1 MKKIFCTLISIF
13 FFIASCK
20 KEKELKLLQQEQ
32 STVVWQPY
40 DETKDIAAT
49 QQLEQSRM
57 HLKLV
62 NSKVLDKNS
71 IWKVL
76 ELELNLFSEEKY
88 NNLKEF
94 ILEKDIPALQQY
106 IKKGKLTYE
115 ELTLFYIYRIRKY
128 ESDNSVSLNSV
139 ISLNPKVVEQAR
151 ALDKVDKKDID
162 VYSVFGMPI
171 LLKDNIGTEDMVT
184 TAGAVALQD
193 NKTNNAYI
201 TSRLADKNALI
212 LGKANLSEWAYFL
225 CSGCPVGY
233 SAVGGQTLNPYG
245 RLVLETGGSSSG
257 SGVAVAANF
266 CVAAVGTETSG
277 SILSPSSQNS
287 VVGLKP
293 TIGVLSRTG
302 IVPISGT
309 LDTPG
314 PMAKN
319 VIDTAILLNALL
331 GKDIKDNVSV
341 KIDIDFVNEV
351 KQSSLKGKRFGVI
364 KELLEDSL
372 YNNAVKEI
380 KKAGGEITEIEP
392 KEVQLPGFLN
402 ILNIDMKNDLP
413 KYISSESKGGVTVKN
428 IEDLIAFNL
437 TDTTIRIPYGQQLFE
452 GIVSDNTTNQELSEI
467 KENLK
472 TIARNYFDVF
482 IDKYKLDAILS
493 INNYHAGY
501 AAVAKYPALTVPMGY
516 TDRGEPKGLTFIG
529 KPFSEKLL
537 LQLAYG
543 YEQETKERKQP
554 INYSN

>member
-1 MKKIFCTLISIF
+1 MRKVFYLLISIF
-13 FFIASCK
+13 FFIVSCK
-20 KEKELKLLQQEQ
+20 KEKELKSQQQEQ

-40 DETKDIAAT
+40 NETKDIVAT
-49 QQLEQSRM
+49 QQLEQGRM
-57 HLKLV
+57 HLKLI

-71 IWKVL
+71 IWKDL

-151 ALDKVDKKDID
+151 ALDKVDKKNINI
-162 VYSVFGMPI
+162 YSVFGMPI

-201 TSRLADKNALI
+201 TSRLVDKNALI

-233 SAVGGQTLNPYG
+233 SAIGGQTLNPYG
-245 RLVLETGGSSSG
+245 RLVFETGGSSSG

-302 IVPISGT
+302 IVPISST

-314 PMAKN
+314 PMSKN
-319 VIDTAILLNALL
+319 VMDTAILLNALL
-331 GKDIKDNVSV
+331 GKDSKDNASV
-341 KIDIDFVNEV
+341 NIDVDFVNAV
-351 KQSSLKGKRFGVI
+351 KQSSLKGKRFGVM

-372 YNNAVKEI
+372 YSKAVKEI

-392 KEVQLPGFLN
+392 KGVQLPGFLN
-402 ILNIDMKNDLP
+402 ILNVDMKNDLP

-428 IEDLIAFNL
+428 IEDVIVFNL
-437 TDTTIRIPYGQQLFE
+437 VDTLVRIPYGQQLFE
-452 GIVSDNTTNQELSEI
+452 GIVLDTTTNQELNKI

-472 TIARNYFDVF
+472 TIARTYFDVF
-482 IDKYKLDAILS
+482 IDTHELDVILS

-516 TDRGEPKGLTFIG
+516 TNKGEPKGLTFIA

-537 LQLAYG
+537 LQLGYG
-543 YEQETKERKQP
+543 YEQETKERRLP
-554 INYSN
+554 VNYLN

>member
-1 MKKIFCTLISIF
+1 MRKAFYLLISIF
-13 FFIASCK
+13 FFISCK
-20 KEKELKLLQQEQ
+20 KEKQSELHQEKQ
-32 STVVWQPY
+32 SKVVWQSY
-40 DETKDIAAT
+40 DETKDIATT
-49 QQLEQSRM
+49 QKLEENRM
-57 HLKLV
+57 HLKLI
-62 NSKVLDKNS
+62 NSKVQDKNN
-71 IWKVL
+71 IWSAL
-76 ELELNLFSEEKY
+76 EIELNLFSETKY
-88 NNLKEF
+88 NKLKGF
-94 ILEKDIPALQQY
+94 ILEKDIPTIQQY
-106 IKKGKLTYE
+106 IKNGEFTYE

-151 ALDKVDKKDID
+151 TLDKVDKKNID
-162 VYSVFGMPI
+162 AYSVFGMPI

-201 TSRLADKNALI
+201 TSRLVGENALI

-233 SAVGGQTLNPYG
+233 SAIGGQTLNPYG
-245 RLVLETGGSSSG
+245 RLVFETGGSSSG

-302 IVPISGT
+302 IVPISST

-314 PMAKN
+314 PMSKN

-331 GKDIKDNVSV
+331 GKDLKDNVSV
-341 KIDIDFVNEV
+341 DIDVDFVNAI
-351 KQSSLKGKRFGVI
+351 KQSSLKGKRFGVV

-372 YNNAVKEI
+372 YNKAI
-380 KKAGGEITEIEP
+380 KKIRKAGGEITEIEP
-392 KEVQLPGFLN
+392 KEVELPGFLN

-413 KYISSESKGGVTVKN
+413 RYISSESKGGVTVKN
-428 IEDLIAFNL
+428 IEDVIAFNL
-437 TDTTIRIPYGQQLFE
+437 TDTIISIPYGQQLFE
-452 GIVSDNTTNQELSEI
+452 GIVVDSTTNQELSEI

-472 TIARNYFDVF
+472 TIARNYFDMF
-482 IDKYKLDAILS
+482 LDKHELDAILS

-501 AAVAKYPALTVPMGY
+501 AAVAKYPAITIPMGY
-516 TDRGEPKGLTFIG
+516 TDKGEPKGLTFIA

-537 LQLAYG
+537 LQLGYG

-554 INYSN
+554 VNYLN